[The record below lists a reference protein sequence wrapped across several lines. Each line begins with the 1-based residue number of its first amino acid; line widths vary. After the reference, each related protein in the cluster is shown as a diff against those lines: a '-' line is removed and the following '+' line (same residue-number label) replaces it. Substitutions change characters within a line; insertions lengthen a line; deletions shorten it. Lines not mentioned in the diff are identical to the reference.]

1 MALIRL
7 IMRFIPWESWSQRI
21 LQSNS
26 VGYAARW
33 GATIQYFKASVVG
46 SVLRQHGACPG
57 SVDASAALT
66 VNIIQDVL
74 PEGMDS

>member
-1 MALIRL
+1 
-7 IMRFIPWESWSQRI
+7 
-21 LQSNS
+21 